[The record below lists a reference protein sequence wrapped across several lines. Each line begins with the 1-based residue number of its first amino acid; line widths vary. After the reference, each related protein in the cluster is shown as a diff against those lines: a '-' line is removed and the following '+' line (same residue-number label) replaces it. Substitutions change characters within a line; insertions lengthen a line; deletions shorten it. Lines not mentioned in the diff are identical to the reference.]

1 MGRKCHRFGGWNKW
15 VTAEHCGNYTC
26 CSHGS
31 KVINLGAN
39 LSNFDSSQIGC
50 FVLTGIELLV
60 IGNWYGNSLVLL
72 LHNYCLALISPC
84 LSAAS
89 GLLHAWAPSF
99 AEEWQRE
106 LKTIQSSANTPTSGL
121 HHEGRWKNSWRWLD
135 LAWAWNNQPP
145 TITTILHLVTQ
156 DSSQRNICLLI
167 PINLVS

>member
-89 GLLHAWAPSF
+89 CLLHACMHGLLHLLRSGNENWRLYSHQQTPPPLVF
-99 AEEWQRE
+99 TTMVGEKTAEDGWIWPGPGI
-106 LKTIQSSANTPTSGL
+106 TNNYNYSALSNP
-121 HHEGRWKNSWRWLD
+121 RF
-135 LAWAWNNQPP
+135 QPEK
-145 TITTILHLVTQ
+145 HLPF
-156 DSSQRNICLLI
+156 DSH
-167 PINLVS
+167 